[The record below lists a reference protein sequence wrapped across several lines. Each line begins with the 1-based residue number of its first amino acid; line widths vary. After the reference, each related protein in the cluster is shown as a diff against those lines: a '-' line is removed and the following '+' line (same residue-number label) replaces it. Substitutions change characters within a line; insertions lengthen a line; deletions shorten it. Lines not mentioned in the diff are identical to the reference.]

1 MDVVTMACMYLVVL
15 LAFGSGIIF
24 MGNKKIKAKIKCH
37 LSKYRTLGH
46 QPLDL
51 NSQNEKIWTNFW
63 KTVETM
69 FWSLLGPGEEFKN
82 KDDQGVSTDLVSEQG
97 PFSLGLMG
105 IYQIISAVIFMNLL
119 IAIMNTTMQEVHNK
133 KLLYWKFVRAG
144 IWLRFF
150 DESRALP
157 PPYNLANFV
166 TLLKTFI
173 IDRVFRRN
181 VKKNSEQV
189 LICYKN
195 QNKDI
200 LPGRVF

>member
-1 MDVVTMACMYLVVL
+1 
-15 LAFGSGIIF
+15 
-24 MGNKKIKAKIKCH
+24 
-37 LSKYRTLGH
+37 
-46 QPLDL
+46 
-51 NSQNEKIWTNFW
+51 
-63 KTVETM
+63 
-69 FWSLLGPGEEFKN
+69 
-82 KDDQGVSTDLVSEQG
+82 
-97 PFSLGLMG
+97 
-105 IYQIISAVIFMNLL
+105 
-119 IAIMNTTMQEVHNK
+119 MNTTMQEVHNK

-157 PPYNLANFV
+157 PPYNLANFI

-181 VKKNSEQV
+181 IKRNSEQV

-195 QNKDI
+195 RNKDI